1 MAEETETTSCFT
13 YKVEMVIQMLA
24 SDEKTARDNL
34 NKNGGYV
41 TKRTVT
47 LVDSVSLF
55 SGDDNGDM

>member
-24 SDEKTARDNL
+24 SDEKTARENL

-41 TKRTVT
+41 TKRTVN
-47 LVDSVSLF
+47 LIDSVSLY
-55 SGDDNGDM
+55 SGDEDDEV

>member
-55 SGDDNGDM
+55 SGDDNGDV